1 MKVLLKYAVLVSVG
15 GGIYYLIEVLW
26 RGHSHWTMAVL
37 GGLCFLV
44 VGIINEV
51 LDWDTPLWQQAIYGA
66 VIITALELEAGIVLN
81 LFLGLEIWDYSNM
94 PFNFMGQICLPYF
107 ALWIPLSVA
116 GIVLDDYLRYWL
128 FGEEKPQYKLW

>member
-1 MKVLLKYAVLVSVG
+1 MKVLLKYAVLASVG